1 MVNPLDYKITELNT
15 LKPKSGRLLI
25 AEPFMDDPYFKRT
38 VVLLTGYDNNGAF
51 GFILNKKIDVKL
63 NDLIK
68 DFPTFDAPVFMGG
81 PVQTDNLFYLHTQG
95 DHIDE
100 SIKISDNLYWSG
112 NFNQLKNMIKN
123 NEIFPDEIKFFL
135 GYSGWDHQQLTDELK
150 EESWLISNIQTNHLK
165 DLNET
170 DLWHNTLQKIS
181 EKHAV
186 LSNFPENPSLN

>member
-1 MVNPLDYKITELNT
+1 MITNYYLAFHGSYNWSVNARTNNSESVIKTDHSNT
-15 LKPKSGRLLI
+15 
-25 AEPFMDDPYFKRT
+25 
-38 VVLLTGYDNNGAF
+38 V
-51 GFILNKKIDVKL
+51 

-186 LSNFPENPSLN
+186 LSNFPENTSLN